1 LFLAEEVR
9 VLMAGLGFRTM
20 DEMVGRTDVLEP
32 DPSLALHWKASG
44 MDLTNILY
52 RPIVPKRISI
62 RKTKAQD
69 TELETALDHKLIAL
83 ARHSLETKSPVVIDM
98 PVRNVHRTVGTMLGG
113 EVVRRFGPEGLP
125 EDTIQVRFV
134 GTAGQSFGAFL
145 PKGITLF
152 LEGDA
157 NDYLGKGLGGGRIV
171 LFPPKQSSLTAGENI
186 IAGNVL
192 LYGASAGEVFISGKV
207 GERFAIR
214 NSGARAVVEGVGDHG
229 CEYMTAGT
237 VVVLG
242 EIGRNFAAGMT
253 GGVAYVWSPAGLD
266 RRLFNATD
274 VDLERL
280 AVADCE
286 LIELLERHRLHTG
299 SPRVGYILDNLDQE
313 LPRFIK
319 LVPREYAKVLEGRKR
334 KAADPEAVS
343 LLTS

>member
-1 LFLAEEVR
+1 
-9 VLMAGLGFRTM
+9 
-20 DEMVGRTDVLEP
+20 
-32 DPSLALHWKASG
+32 
-44 MDLTNILY
+44 
-52 RPIVPKRISI
+52 
-62 RKTKAQD
+62 
-69 TELETALDHKLIAL
+69 
-83 ARHSLETKSPVVIDM
+83 
-98 PVRNVHRTVGTMLGG
+98 
-113 EVVRRFGPEGLP
+113 
-125 EDTIQVRFV
+125 
-134 GTAGQSFGAFL
+134 
-145 PKGITLF
+145 
-152 LEGDA
+152 
-157 NDYLGKGLGGGRIV
+157 
-171 LFPPKQSSLTAGENI
+171 
-186 IAGNVL
+186 VL

-214 NSGARAVVEGVGDHG
+214 NSGARAVVEGVGDHA
-229 CEYMTAGT
+229 CEYMTGGT

-242 EIGRNFAAGMT
+242 ETGRNFAAGMT